1 MKYFKLF
8 YFLLTLV
15 VAALWSGCSENEGEE
30 ESLQPVS
37 VTAQD
42 LNGTFLITSF
52 IDEGAEIVNEFGNN
66 TEIEI
71 SSNKGLFFPN
81 TSFYG
86 LWDFG
91 DDNSEIVIEIS
102 VGDPPF
108 DNFENEW
115 VIVKYE
121 NDELWLYDNDYF
133 ADEDSNGNE
142 DLEQIKLRKV
152 E

>member
-1 MKYFKLF
+1 MKNFKLCYF
-8 YFLLTLV
+8 IFLLIT
-15 VAALWSGCSENEGEE
+15 AAWCSGCSEEGEE
-30 ESLQPVS
+30 ENLQPVS

-42 LNGTFLITSF
+42 LNGTFMITSF
-52 IDEGAEIVNEFGNN
+52 IDEGAEIVNEFGDDR
-66 TEIEI
+66 EIEI

-91 DDNSEIVIEIS
+91 NDNTEIVIEII

-108 DNFENEW
+108 DNFDNEW
-115 VIVKYE
+115 VVVKYE
-121 NDELWLYDNDYF
+121 NDELWLYDDDYF
-133 ADEDSNGNE
+133 DDDNAGDDR